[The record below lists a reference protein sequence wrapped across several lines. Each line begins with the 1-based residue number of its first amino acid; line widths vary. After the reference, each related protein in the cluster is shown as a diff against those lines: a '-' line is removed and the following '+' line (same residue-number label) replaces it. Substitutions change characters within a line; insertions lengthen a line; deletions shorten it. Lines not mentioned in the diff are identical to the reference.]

1 MSFKSKRRACMLEY
15 LPWSNQERAACLEAY
30 KNGQFSILDI
40 ELGGECNYN
49 CVYCDS
55 PDRKKDCLI
64 SLSKIEQLMQNGKF
78 RWVYICGLGEPTFNK
93 NYKLLMGIL
102 HLCEKY
108 GLKCSI
114 FSNISYLTEE
124 LKEYIR
130 KHILFILFKF
140 DTQYVSLVK
149 TLYGTRRPS
158 DQLKAIDEIK
168 SLVYFENGTTN
179 IAASI
184 VPTQL
189 NQSEILN
196 IVADCLNSNIFPL
209 LGELELSG
217 KGLTNYENLFLSA
230 QELISL
236 KIEIE
241 RLCGSKYMI
250 PVCPAVINGVHIN
263 NRGDITVDSFSG
275 LSCHW
280 FWLQEPK
287 TVVLTHLDQDNDLR
301 MITSIIFDYRN
312 KRFTDVVNYLK
323 SYSGIGGA
331 FGGCGGDIE
340 GLFNEYLRIHGGD

>member
-1 MSFKSKRRACMLEY
+1 MLEY
-15 LPWSNQERAACLEAY
+15 LPWSNKERAACLEAY
-30 KNGQFSILDI
+30 KNGQLSILDI

-64 SLSKIEQLMQNGKF
+64 SLPQIEQLMQDGNF

-93 NYKLLMGIL
+93 NYKLLIGIL
-102 HLCEKY
+102 HFCEKY

-114 FSNISYLTEE
+114 FSNVSYLTEE
-124 LKEYIR
+124 LKEFIR
-130 KHILFILFKF
+130 KRILYILFKY
-140 DTQYVSLVK
+140 DTQCISLVK
-149 TLYGTRRPS
+149 TLYGTRKPS
-158 DQLKAIDEIK
+158 DQLRAIDEIK
-168 SLVYFENGTTN
+168 SLVCFENGTTN

-189 NQSEILN
+189 NLKEISN
-196 IVADCLNSNIFPL
+196 IVADCLDSNIFPL

-217 KGLTNYENLFLSA
+217 KGQTNYENLFLST
-230 QELISL
+230 QELVSL
-236 KIEIE
+236 KMKIEK
-241 RLCGSKYMI
+241 LCGEKYTI

-263 NRGDITVDSFSG
+263 NRGDITVDLFSG

-287 TVVLTHLDQDNDLR
+287 TVALTHLDQDNNLP
-301 MITSIIFDYRN
+301 MITSKIFYYRE
-312 KRFTDVVNYLK
+312 KRFADVANYLK
-323 SYSGIGGA
+323 SYSSVGRA

-340 GLFNEYLRIHGGD
+340 GLFNEYLRIHGVIK